1 MARKVDTVT
10 VEVVRNLL
18 MSVAEETNAIIIK
31 SAYST
36 NIKERRDVAT
46 AIMDPD
52 GNMVAQVESLA
63 ALLGSLLTVVQ
74 NIYDKFGRQ
83 NVHPGD
89 MFIANDPYHG
99 GGNHLPDIVVAAPAF
114 SGNTLIGWIANIAHH
129 SDIGGK
135 VPGSTSG
142 DADSIF
148 QEGIRIPLV
157 RIYQEGKR
165 NESLMD
171 LLLGNTR
178 VPQERYGDLT
188 AQISSNL
195 IGIQRLQEA
204 YKKYE
209 AVLFDC
215 MKELQDY
222 SERRVRAA
230 VAKLPDGEYCFT
242 DYVDGCGAKY
252 PDPIQIVVKVTIQ
265 GDQITFDFT
274 GTHEQIEAPI
284 NLPLPS
290 LKADVFF
297 SIKALM
303 GPDIPSNEGINRAV
317 RIIVP
322 EGCIL
327 NAQEPAPIGA
337 LIDCSQR
344 VPDAIFGALA
354 PIFPERSQGAG
365 NGACTT
371 TILAGKGAV
380 GTDSFFIF
388 HEVIAGGM
396 GASNGLDGLSGVQ
409 VNLTNTTNMPIEATE
424 MEFTH
429 ILVRKYELRRDSG
442 GAGEYRGGLGIE
454 RELEVTEDNILYTG
468 LGDRHRFHPWGLKG
482 GKEGETG
489 AFFHV
494 AATGGTVTKLSHKTT
509 SMALKKGDIIRVYTP
524 GAGGWGDPKK
534 RPVEKVLR
542 DIVENKVSIEA
553 ARQVYGV
560 AVTLNGAGLPV
571 LDEAGTNHLRLNK
584 GETGNE
590 KSH

>member
-1 MARKVDTVT
+1 MPKKVDTIT

-18 MSVAEETNAIIIK
+18 MSIAEETNAIIIK

-46 AIMDPD
+46 AILDPN

-63 ALLGSLLTVVQ
+63 ALLGSLLTIVH
-74 NIYDKFGRQ
+74 NIYSKFGKE
-83 NVHPGD
+83 NIKSGD

-114 SGNTLIGWIANIAHH
+114 CGNTLIGWIANIAHH

-148 QEGIRIPLV
+148 QEGLRIPLV
-157 RIYQEGKR
+157 RICEEGKL

-171 LLLGNTR
+171 LFLDNTR

-188 AQISSNL
+188 AQISSNK
-195 IGIQRLQEA
+195 IGIQRLCDA
-204 YKKYE
+204 YKKYTLS
-209 AVLFDC
+209 LFEC
-215 MKELQDY
+215 MVELQDY

-230 VAKLPDGEYCFT
+230 VKKLPDGEYSFT
-242 DYVDGCGAKY
+242 DYVDGCGERY
-252 PDPIQIVVKVTIQ
+252 PNPIQIVVKITIKE
-265 GDQITFDFT
+265 DNIKFDFT
-274 GTHEQIEAPI
+274 GTHKQIKAPI

-297 SIKALM
+297 CVKALM

-317 RIIVP
+317 EIIAP

-344 VPDAIFGALA
+344 VPDAIFGALSK
-354 PIFPERSQGAG
+354 IFPQQSQAAG

-371 TILAGKGAV
+371 TILAGSGAI
-380 GTDSFFIF
+380 GSDSFFIF

-396 GASNGLDGLSGVQ
+396 GASQNLDGLSGVQ

-424 MEFTH
+424 MEFTR
-429 ILVRKYELRRDSG
+429 ILARKYQLRCDSG
-442 GAGEYRGGLGIE
+442 GAGEFRGGLGIE
-454 RELEVTEDNILYTG
+454 RELEICDDDIVYTG
-468 LGDRHRFHPWGLKG
+468 LGDRHRFKPWGLNG
-482 GKEGETG
+482 GHSGDVG
-489 AFFHV
+489 AFFHID
-494 AATGGTVTKLSHKTT
+494 AISKKETKLSHKTT
-509 SMALKKGDIIRVYTP
+509 GLQLKKGDVIRVYTP
-524 GAGGWGDPKK
+524 GAGGWGDPRD
-534 RPVEKVLR
+534 RPVEKVLN
-542 DIVENKVSIEA
+542 DVCENKISIESA
-553 ARQVYGV
+553 KKKYGV
-560 AVTLNGAGLPV
+560 III
-571 LDEAGTNHLRLNK
+571 LDEHGVPILD
-584 GETGNE
+584 E
-590 KSH
+590 KATAENI